1 MHEETLHI
9 KKSRFK
15 ENQIVNILKEAENG
29 AKIPEICRKHGISDA
44 TFYNWRAKYGGMDI
58 SMMKRLHELE
68 QENFRL
74 KRMYANAQMDN
85 EVLKEAL
92 EKKF

>member
-1 MHEETLHI
+1 M
-9 KKSRFK
+9 KKSKFT
-15 ENQIVNILKEAENG
+15 ESQIFNMLKQAESG
-29 AKIPEICRKHGISDA
+29 LAVVDICREHGVSAA
-44 TFYNWRAKYGGMDI
+44 TFYKWKAKYGGMDT
-58 SMMKRLHELE
+58 SMMKRLRELE
-68 QENFRL
+68 DENYRL